1 MKLELTMF
9 NTTAIAVLILF
20 LGSYVKSKIEI
31 LRKFCIPV
39 PVVGGLI
46 FTIFTLVGYTT
57 NIFSIKFDFTMI
69 DFFKLAF
76 YKSNGFK

>member
-1 MKLELTMF
+1 MELELTMF

-20 LGSYVKSKIEI
+20 LGSYIKGKIEI

-46 FTIFTLVGYTT
+46 FTIFTLTGYTT
-57 NIFSIKFDFTMI
+57 KIFSIKFDFTLS
-69 DFFKLAF
+69 DFLC
-76 YKSNGFK
+76 